1 MLDPQK
7 ISIGRVRQAYGL
19 NGNEVEKTIQV
30 LWPDA
35 VFPVEL
41 WSKVHEAYWRAF
53 ADSNQAVYKIESPAL
68 PEVDKTQK
76 FFHTHLC
83 SMDVMTFFRKLSL
96 NVQASI
102 LQKGFNNILEETY
115 EDIDAIYP
123 DERTFLFSTLSRLET
138 VDIYDQY
145 SPDSELFEEKILS
158 LPISSYHFINH
169 IFPETVIVDKIAA
182 IHYWSVIRG
191 YRLRQEVKGITH
203 ALVRS
208 VIKDAA
214 QGTSPVPETIPEPS
228 RIITETQIPSAI
240 GQEAPPN
247 TLPEVTEHGAQEG
260 MTLIPRSLWERKK
273 PQQVCDDMRVAG
285 YSDDAP
291 IAHALYYWVGIKQ
304 FTEIGT
310 ILRGDGIGGS
320 ARDKHARKHL
330 KLAEGRYYTK

>member
-1 MLDPQK
+1 M
-7 ISIGRVRQAYGL
+7 GRVRQAYGL

-96 NVQASI
+96 NVQAST
-102 LQKGFNNILEETY
+102 LQQGLKNILEETY
-115 EDIDAIYP
+115 EDIDAIHP
-123 DERTFLFSTLSRLET
+123 EERTFLFSTLSRVET

-158 LPISSYHFINH
+158 LPISSYHFISH
-169 IFPETVIVDKIAA
+169 IFPETVIVDKMAA
-182 IHYWSVIRG
+182 MHYWSVIRG
-191 YRLRQEVKGITH
+191 YPLKQEVKGITH
-203 ALVRS
+203 DLVRD
-208 VIKDAA
+208 VRKAAA
-214 QGTSPVPETIPEPS
+214 QKTPPSLETIPELS
-228 RIITETQIPSAI
+228 RIITETQIPSVVE
-240 GQEAPPN
+240 QEAPSN
-247 TLPEVTEHGAQEG
+247 TLLEATKKG
-260 MTLIPRSLWERKK
+260 MTLIPRALWEEKK
-273 PQQVCDDMRVAG
+273 PQQVCSDMRVAG
-285 YSDDAP
+285 FKDDAP
-291 IAHALYYWVGIKQ
+291 IAYALHNWVGIKNM
-304 FTEIGT
+304 TEIGT
-310 ILRGDGIGGS
+310 ILRGDSISHS

-330 KLAEGRYYTK
+330 KLAEGRYYTE

>member
-1 MLDPQK
+1 MLDSKK
-7 ISIGRVRQAYGL
+7 ISLGRVRQAYGL

-53 ADSNQAVYKIESPAL
+53 ADSNQDVYKIESPAL
-68 PEVDKTQK
+68 PKVDKTQK
-76 FFHTHLC
+76 FFYTHLC
-83 SMDVMTFFRKLSL
+83 SVDVMTFFRKLSL
-96 NVQASI
+96 NVQAST
-102 LQKGFNNILEETY
+102 LQQGLRNILEETY

-123 DERTFLFSTLSRLET
+123 EERTFLFSTLSRLEK

-158 LPISSYHFINH
+158 IPISSHHFISH

-191 YRLRQEVKGITH
+191 YPLCKEVKGITH

-208 VIKDAA
+208 VIKTAA
-214 QGTSPVPETIPEPS
+214 QTTPSVSETIPE
-228 RIITETQIPSAI
+228 
-240 GQEAPPN
+240 PPN
-247 TLPEVTEHGAQEG
+247 TLPEITEHGQQQG
-260 MTLIPRSLWERKK
+260 MTLIPRSLWEGKE

-285 YSDDAP
+285 FEEDAP
-291 IAHALYYWVGIKQ
+291 IAYALYYWIGVKN
-304 FTEIGT
+304 FTAIGT
-310 ILRGDGIGGS
+310 ILRGKGITDS
-320 ARDKHARKHL
+320 ARDKHARKHF
-330 KLAEGRYYTK
+330 KLAKGRYYTK